1 MPTDPITAARAARFG
16 HHWDELALGWPAE
29 FGADDAD
36 LAAAV
41 RRLHALDD
49 TPGPDPE
56 FAARLLATLQP
67 TAPPVRLA
75 APTRP
80 VPVRRVVVPPPSP
93 ARRSG
98 SMAAVTATL
107 LLLVGTLLAGLIVG
121 SHGPGRSAAPPL
133 APQADRS
140 LPPGVL
146 AQTILVQQRLND
158 LLAGNARLRVTDAVL
173 QPGATW
179 TVGGEET
186 GGPGH
191 AVVRVEQNV
200 ATLTADG
207 PVQVSRAGSPA
218 PIALAAGTP
227 TPVAAGDTVY
237 VPAGVVATW
246 ANASGHPT
254 SLLTTRLAAVPV
266 PVPAGVAVA
275 TLAEGEPLAGAM
287 RPPADLLLRR
297 VVLAADATLPGQV
310 TGGLKLVAVE
320 AGTVAITL
328 AAPTAPQTTVD
339 VRMVAAGGSVDVN
352 DGKTFASGI
361 QSLGPG
367 PATLLIATL
376 TPAFAPSPISSP
388 PAAISAQASS
398 VATMLLARV
407 DGVPANA
414 YYAQLDR
421 ATLSPGASWTIGAG
435 RAGLAG
441 SLGGPGAWAW
451 LVESGDLTVAADG
464 PVAVTPLL
472 SQTSADQTGTFT
484 LHLGDQASAMV
495 GPPVALRNDTAN
507 PVTLLVASLS
517 QHARTELPSGV
528 VVDQLVSAFVADPP
542 TGAVELSV
550 QRTVFRDGGGFAGP
564 EPGAPVYLI
573 AESGGFDLTWE
584 VRGTPAANAN
594 PGATPP
600 RLVAPAWIVAGDPA
614 HPLATIANPGPG
626 KSTLLRFAVAPA
638 AADAASVLGP
648 QPLIDAPAGDGPA
661 LPRIP
666 TPSPR

>member
-1 MPTDPITAARAARFG
+1 MPTDPVTAARAARFG

-41 RRLHALDD
+41 RRLHDLDD
-49 TPGPDPE
+49 TPGPDPA
-56 FAARLLATLQP
+56 FAARLLAALQP
-67 TAPPVRLA
+67 DAPPVRVV

-98 SMAAVTATL
+98 SMAAAAATL

-121 SHGPGRSAAPPL
+121 SHGPGRTAAPPL
-133 APQADRS
+133 APMADRN

-146 AQTILVQQRLND
+146 EQTILIQQRLND
-158 LLAGNARLRVTDAVL
+158 LPVGGATLRVADAVF
-173 QPGATW
+173 QPGAVW
-179 TVGGEET
+179 TVGGEGS

-191 AVVRVEQNV
+191 AVFRVAQNV
-200 ATLTADG
+200 ATLTTDG
-207 PVQVSRAGSPA
+207 PAQVIRAGAPSPL
-218 PIALAAGTP
+218 PLAAGTP
-227 TPVAAGDTVY
+227 VPVAAGDTVY

-246 ANASGHPT
+246 ANASAHPA
-254 SLLTTRLAAVPV
+254 SLLTARVASAPV
-266 PVPAGVAVA
+266 PVPAGVAA
-275 TLAEGEPLAGAM
+275 TVLADGPLAGSV
-287 RPPADLLLRR
+287 RPPADLQLRR
-297 VVLAADATLPGQV
+297 VVLAADATLPGQL
-310 TGGLKLVAVE
+310 TGGVKLVAVE
-320 AGTVAITL
+320 AGTVAVTL
-328 AAPTAPQTTVD
+328 AAPSARTTTVD
-339 VRMVAAGGSVDVN
+339 VRMVSAGGAVDVN
-352 DGKTFASGI
+352 DGETFASGI

-388 PAAISAQASS
+388 PAAVSAQASS

-407 DGVPANA
+407 GGVPANA

-435 RAGLAG
+435 RNGLAG

-472 SQTSADQTGTFT
+472 SQTSADQTGAFT
-484 LHLGDQASAMV
+484 LHLGDQASALV

-528 VVDQLVSAFVADPP
+528 AVDQLVSAFIADPP
-542 TGAVELSV
+542 AGTVELSV
-550 QRTVFRDGGGFAGP
+550 QRTVFRDGGSFAGP
-564 EPGAPVYLI
+564 EPGGLVYLA
-573 AESGGFDLTWE
+573 AESGAFDLSWDL
-584 VRGTPAANAN
+584 RGTPAANAN

-600 RLVAPAWIVAGDPA
+600 RLVAPAWVVAGDPA

-638 AADAASVLGP
+638 ADSVSVLGP
-648 QPLIDAPAGDGPA
+648 QPLIDAPAGGGPT